1 MRKKIQHII
10 VVITLSSSATYAQVG
25 IGNANPHGG
34 AILDLNNQQQKGL
47 ALPDLSA
54 PVADTLGLV
63 YFDVEDSVVKYFE
76 GSKGY
81 NGLSPWKYK
90 YNGSTSSDTYYQQG
104 GNVGIG
110 VTDPKVKLSI
120 DGGTEAESS
129 GNNGFVLIGDAA
141 GYHLVLDDDEIMV
154 KSDPSNMDT
163 LKLQEGG
170 GTVQIGE
177 SPSTPSALNVYG
189 AVQQNGFDLVPSGSV
204 IMWYGN
210 LSGVNPIIGGVANTN
225 WRLCDGDGG
234 TPDLRDKFVVG
245 AGSTYNGNPTTNSTG
260 GDISSAHTHFVD
272 PIPYITPLGQ
282 GTHAHSGTTSGPSG
296 TYDPAVSLTTR
307 DVASDNHTHTF
318 STAATQGAHQHTI
331 NLPPRESTGAS
342 NTDNLPPYFS
352 LFFIMKL

>member
-25 IGNANPHGG
+25 IGNANPALG
-34 AILDLNNQQQKGL
+34 AILDLTNPDKGL
-47 ALPDLSA
+47 VLPALLAPPVPDTGML
-54 PVADTLGLV
+54 

-90 YNGSTSSDTYYQQG
+90 YDGSTSSDTYYQQG

-120 DGGTEAESS
+120 DGGTEAESTL
-129 GNNGFVLIGDAA
+129 NNGFVLIGDAA
-141 GYHLVLDDDEIMV
+141 GYHLVIDDDEIMV

-170 GTVQIGE
+170 GAVQVGE

-204 IMWYGN
+204 IMWYGTLN
-210 LSGVNPIIGGVANTN
+210 VVNPVIGGVANTN

-245 AGSTYNGNPTTNSTG
+245 AGSSYIGDPGSNSTG
-260 GDISSAHTHFVD
+260 GNISSAHDHTVD
-272 PIPYITPLGQ
+272 PDNFTTNAG
-282 GTHAHSGTTSGPSG
+282 GSHAHTMGGPSG
-296 TYDPAVSLTTR
+296 GSEECDDFAGGGGFNCSAAGHTHTINDAT
-307 DVASDNHTHTF
+307 HTHTF
-318 STAATQGAHQHTI
+318 
-331 NLPPRESTGAS
+331 NLPPKTSSAAS
-342 NTDNLPPYFS
+342 NTENRPPFYA
-352 LFFIMKL
+352 LYYIMKL